1 MSNMITALSAQDI
14 QKLNDTD
21 LRILVEKLC
30 RAELHRHGLPV
41 SGVTAGGHQTAPDG
55 GIDVRVEA
63 SQASTLDFIQRPL
76 TGFQVKCSDMPPAK
90 IQKEMEKKKTAGSLK
105 DSIESILIAGG
116 AYIIV
121 CSQGSVADASLQ
133 DRKNAMKNAASGTP
147 IHPHAVLDFYD
158 AKRLADWAGFYPGVE
173 HWVRACIGR
182 PLEGWQAHCAWT
194 RHADNDAFCLD
205 DQQRVVHRTAS
216 SSNPQ
221 PILQALAS
229 MAQVLHQPGGVVRL
243 IGLSGTGKTRLVE
256 AIFDSSVYA
265 DALDS
270 TVALYT
276 DQGDAPN
283 PTAKT
288 MLAHLGMNHIRAVVV
303 VDNCPPKTHSDL
315 VEIVRKYPHYLSL
328 ITVEFD
334 VATKEDEPDK
344 TEVFELLPSSLNVLT
359 SILKRHAPHVADT
372 ERRRIAELSDGNAR
386 VALALIKTLA
396 KGETLGMLND
406 SAVFDRLFHQG
417 RAEDHVLLQA
427 AQVCALVYSFDVES
441 EGEASHV
448 NALAQLAGLTPP
460 QLFAMIATLKSRDLV
475 QSRSK
480 WRAVLP
486 HALANRLAKQALQH
500 LQPGR
505 IEQALAK
512 DEHLLKS
519 FGRRLSYLHDSKEAA
534 QLAERWFAD
543 PSWLGKPDQLSLI
556 GMSLFQHL
564 ASVTPALA
572 LATLE
577 KTSQKEG
584 TAFLS
589 SGAHWTDWPKLLRHL
604 AHDAASFQTA
614 ALLMHAVCIQSDDK
628 SRLDSWLEMFG
639 MYLSGTM
646 ATVEQRLAVV
656 HHLLASPDAT
666 ARQHAV
672 EALGVM
678 LKTGNFQTNH
688 DFRFGSRP
696 ERMGWVPATVDE
708 QMHWFQSVLITVKQ
722 QATLSEDI
730 RHLLKPVLAPRLGD
744 LLRHLPDDQ
753 EVPALVNVLADADG
767 WPGAWVALN
776 KHLRWHG
783 EPHAPERL
791 AALKEIQK
799 LVEPGNLAQR
809 IRAHVLTDRWRL
821 RQTTETREEAESG
834 SNDPFMRVVG
844 TAQKLGEEAAS
855 NLTVLKQML
864 PEFVTNTV
872 QDLQREFADSFAG
885 ALPLDH
891 VDLMWCDI
899 VQAFSEAPIT
909 QRNDAMLQGFLTG
922 AAKVRPEWVCS
933 VLDESVSH
941 PALGMSFPSLQH
953 CHLDDRCAERLKR
966 WIDRGHKNIRSL
978 EIFSQT
984 LLKDPRWGPAIA
996 RDVFLQVAQKKHGH
1010 DVAMM
1015 SLMDML
1021 WSLPRDADMP
1031 TELLEL
1037 GTYLLSSLQFDN
1049 PTQNYPFKVATIAKR
1064 CLQQAESAELA
1075 KHLCRQL
1082 VSAGKNQV
1090 PGLWHYAELAE
1101 ILLQSQP
1108 EIALD
1113 ALVGSPVSVLGGTL
1127 LRSMSIH
1134 GDRSNPINAVPV
1146 EALKKWVAQE
1156 PSTRAPLIAKDIQ
1169 LQGGSPNPTQG
1180 LSEIAEYL
1188 LDVTETSQAVLEG
1201 FESQFHPVIYVGS
1214 ITQMLSPYLRLTQQ
1228 LTNSPNTTLAT
1239 WAVEQ
1244 TAKLQARMSNDWL
1257 ATRREDERFE

>member
-1 MSNMITALSAQDI
+1 M
-14 QKLNDTD
+14 
-21 LRILVEKLC
+21 
-30 RAELHRHGLPV
+30 
-41 SGVTAGGHQTAPDG
+41 
-55 GIDVRVEA
+55 RVEA
-63 SQASTLDFIQRPL
+63 SQALTLDFIQRPL
-76 TGFQVKCSDMPPAK
+76 TGFQVKCSDMPAAK
-90 IQKEMEKKKTAGSLK
+90 IQKEMKKENADGSLK

-121 CSQGSVADASLQ
+121 CSQGSLADAPL
-133 DRKNAMKNAASGTP
+133 KNRQKAMKKAASGTP

-158 AKRLADWAGFYPGVE
+158 AKRLADWVGLYPGVE
-173 HWVRACIGR
+173 HWVRASIGS
-182 PLEGWQAHCAWT
+182 PLEGWQPHCAWT
-194 RHADNDAFCLD
+194 RHADNDAFFRD

-221 PILQALAS
+221 PILEALAS

-256 AIFDSSVYA
+256 ALFDSSVYA
-265 DALDS
+265 NALDS

-288 MLAHLGMNHIRAVVV
+288 MLTQLGMNHIRAVVV

-315 VEIVRKYPHYLSL
+315 VEIVRKYSHCLSL

-334 VATKEDEPDK
+334 VATKDDEPDE

-359 SILKRHAPHVADT
+359 SILKRHAPHVAEAD
-372 ERRRIAELSDGNAR
+372 RRRIAELSDGNAR

-396 KGETLGMLND
+396 KGETLGSLND
-406 SAVFDRLFHQG
+406 NAVFDRLFYQG

-427 AQVCALVYSFDVES
+427 AQVCSLVYSFDVES
-441 EGEASHV
+441 EGNASHV
-448 NALAQLAGLTPP
+448 TILAQLAGLTSL
-460 QLFAMIATLKSRDLV
+460 QLFAMIAILKSHDLV

-519 FGRRLSYLHDSKEAA
+519 FGRRLSYLHDSKGAT

-543 PSWLGKPDQLSLI
+543 PNWLGKPNQLNLI
-556 GMSLFQHL
+556 GMGLFQHL
-564 ASVTPALA
+564 ASVAPAHA

-584 TAFLS
+584 IDFLS

-614 ALLMHAVCIQSDDK
+614 ALLMHAVCLQSNDK

-656 HHLLASPDAT
+656 HHLLASPGET

-678 LKTGNFQTNH
+678 LKTGYFQTNH

-696 ERMGWVPATVDE
+696 ARMGWEPATVHE
-708 QMHWFQSVLITVKQ
+708 QMHWFQCVLTTVKQ
-722 QATLSEDI
+722 QATRNEEI
-730 RHLLKPVLAPRLGD
+730 RHLLKPMMAKKLGS
-744 LLRHLPDDQ
+744 LLRHLPDVQ
-753 EVPALVNVLADADG
+753 ELPALVKVLVDTDG
-767 WPGAWVALN
+767 WPDAWVGLN
-776 KHLRWHG
+776 RYLRLHG
-783 EPHAPERL
+783 EPNAPERL
-791 AALKEIQK
+791 AALQEIQT

-809 IRAHVLTDRWRL
+809 IRAHVLSDRFSL
-821 RQTTETREEAESG
+821 RETTETMEEIELCSH
-834 SNDPFMRVVG
+834 DPFMRVVG
-844 TAQKLGEEAAS
+844 TAQQMGVEAAS
-855 NLTVLKQML
+855 NLTIIKQML
-864 PEFVTNTV
+864 PEFVTNAALDF
-872 QDLQREFADSFAG
+872 QKEFADSFAEV
-885 ALPLDH
+885 LPFEH
-891 VDLMWCDI
+891 VDQMWSDI
-899 VQAFSEAPIT
+899 VQAFSAAPIT
-909 QRNDAMLQGFLTG
+909 QRNDAMLRGFITG
-922 AAKVRPEWVCS
+922 VAKVRPKWVCS
-933 VLDESVSH
+933 VLDKSVNH
-941 PALGMSFPSLQH
+941 PALSMSFPSLQH
-953 CHLDDRCAERLKR
+953 CHLDDRCVERLKT
-966 WIDRGHKNIRSL
+966 WIDCDHENIQII
-978 EIFSQT
+978 ETFSRT
-984 LLKDPRWGPAIA
+984 LLEDPRWGPSTA
-996 RDVFLQVAQKKHGH
+996 RNVFLQVAQKERGHG
-1010 DVAMM
+1010 VAMM
-1015 SLMDML
+1015 SLMNML
-1021 WSLPRDADMP
+1021 WPIPMEADIP

-1037 GTYLLSSLQFDN
+1037 GIYLLCNLQLEN
-1049 PTQNYPFKVATIAKR
+1049 QIQNYPFKVTAIAAR
-1064 CLQQAESAELA
+1064 CLQQDKSAELA

-1082 VSAGKNQV
+1082 VSASENKISC
-1090 PGLWHYAELAE
+1090 LWDYAELAK
-1101 ILLQSQP
+1101 ILLRSQP

-1113 ALVGSPVSVLGGTL
+1113 ALIDSPVSALGRTL
-1127 LRSMSIH
+1127 LTSMSVH
-1134 GDRSNPINAVPV
+1134 SDQSNPISVVPV
-1146 EALKKWVAQE
+1146 DILKKWVAQD
-1156 PSTRAPLIAKDIQ
+1156 PFTRAPLIAKDIEIQGSATNQ
-1169 LQGGSPNPTQG
+1169 LQG
-1180 LSEIAEYL
+1180 LSEIAAYL
-1188 LDVTETSQAVLEG
+1188 LEVSDTSPAVLEG
-1201 FESQFHPVIYVGS
+1201 FESQFHPFIYEGS
-1214 ITQMLSPYLRLTQQ
+1214 VTQTLSPYLSLTQQ
-1228 LTNSPNTTLAT
+1228 LTNSPSARLAA

-1244 TAKLQARMSNDWL
+1244 TANLQARMNNDWL